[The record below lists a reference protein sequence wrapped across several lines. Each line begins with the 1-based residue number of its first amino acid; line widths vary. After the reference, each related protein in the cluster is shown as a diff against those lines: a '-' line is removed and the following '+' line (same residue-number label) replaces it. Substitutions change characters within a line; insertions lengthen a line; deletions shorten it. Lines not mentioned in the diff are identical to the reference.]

1 MAIVATDQIEIQIP
15 KTRVKEGSAFT
26 ATAYFRDRA
35 SAAADAPTTI
45 KYRVDCL
52 TTGTELTDWTTVTT
66 GETASIAI
74 TATHNAIQDSA
85 REYEVKQLTV
95 ASDFELATQC
105 RQTKTWRVENLY
117 GSP

>member
-1 MAIVATDQIEIQIP
+1 MATDQIEIQIP
-15 KTRVKEGSAFT
+15 KTRIMEGTAFT

-52 TTGTELTDWTTVTT
+52 ATGAEIADWTTVTP

-74 TATHNAIQDSA
+74 TATHNAIQDDTNDF
-85 REYEVKQLTV
+85 EWKQLTV

-105 RQTKTWRVENLY
+105 RKTVRWRVENLY